1 MVDQVRRGRVG
12 RVKIAVAIVSCGLAA
27 SGCAVF
33 GGSSAPAG
41 GAPSTSKQGSDSP
54 SSGPVPTSSQSPT
67 PKSSGGG
74 GGNGGGGGG
83 LKLLAGKVV
92 GIDPGHNG
100 LNHTDPAF
108 LGKQVFNGR
117 TPEDCDTTGTQT
129 AGGYTEAQFN
139 FNVATYLRAM
149 LRKEGAKVVLTRP
162 NNDGLG
168 PCVNKRSFIINRA
181 HANVA
186 IDIHADGG
194 PANGRGFTVLEPVA
208 DGPND
213 HVIRTSD
220 DFGAFV
226 HQAFLADTPFR
237 VSDYYGSNGYISR
250 DDLAGLNLT
259 TVPKVLI
266 ECGNMPNPE
275 DAALL
280 TSPSIQQKIARA
292 LNAAIVRFLTG
303 HWLPGTS

>member
-1 MVDQVRRGRVG
+1 M
-12 RVKIAVAIVSCGLAA
+12 
-27 SGCAVF
+27 F
-33 GGSSAPAG
+33 GGSSSPPG
-41 GAPSTSKQGSDSP
+41 GAPSTSNQVPGS
-54 SSGPVPTSSQSPT
+54 SSAPPPTTQHSPT
-67 PKSSGGG
+67 PKSSGGKG
-74 GGNGGGGGG
+74 GKGGKGGGG
-83 LKLLAGKVV
+83 KLLAGKIV

-100 LNHTDPAF
+100 LNHTNPAF

-117 TPEDCDTTGTQT
+117 TQEDCDTTGTQT

-149 LRKEGAKVVLTRP
+149 LRKEGAKVVMTRN

-168 PCVNKRSFIINRA
+168 PCVNERSFIINRA

-194 PANGRGFTVLEPVA
+194 PTNGRGFTVLEPLA

-213 HVIRTSD
+213 TVISASD
-220 DFGAFV
+220 KFGAFV
-226 HQAFLADTPFR
+226 HQAFLADTPFG

-266 ECGNMPNPE
+266 ECGNMPNPQ

-280 TSPSIQQKIARA
+280 TSSSIQQKIARA

-303 HWLPGTS
+303 RWLPGTR